1 MSNLRL
7 LVGQALEIPVSL
19 ALGDVTASVDVAAE
33 TPLVE
38 ARRTQVAHTVLPE
51 EIDTLPLNGRNY
63 LDLALL
69 APGVSRTVQRST
81 ERFAETSAVPGT
93 GISISGQRNLNN
105 TFVVDGLSA
114 NDDAAGLAGTY
125 FGQDVIREFQVITSG
140 APAIFGRAA
149 SGVVN
154 VVTQSGGQARR
165 GRAYGYLRNDALD
178 ARNPLATREDPLSQR
193 QYGASL
199 SGPLARDRA
208 FYFTNVERTNLERTG
223 IVTIAP
229 GAAES
234 IADTL
239 ARTQLRGPGAG
250 HGRVPHRLRHVQRLR
265 PRRSPAGAGRAAVD
279 ALQLL

>member
-1 MSNLRL
+1 MSTRCASPRTDFTPFVSNLRL
-7 LVGQALEIPVSL
+7 LVGQALEIPVAL
-19 ALGDVTASVDVAAE
+19 ALGDVTASVDVAAG

-140 APAIFGRAA
+140 APAIFGARGIGRGEHRDAVGRAGPARAA
-149 SGVVN
+149 PTATSATTHWMPGIRWRP
-154 VVTQSGGQARR
+154 ARIR
-165 GRAYGYLRNDALD
+165 FPSASTAPAFRDRWRAN
-178 ARNPLATREDPLSQR
+178 
-193 QYGASL
+193 
-199 SGPLARDRA
+199 RA
-208 FYFTNVERTNLERTG
+208 FYFANVERTNLERTG

-229 GAAES
+229 GA
-234 IADTL
+234 
-239 ARTQLRGPGAG
+239 
-250 HGRVPHRLRHVQRLR
+250 V
-265 PRRSPAGAGRAAVD
+265 
-279 ALQLL
+279 

>member
-1 MSNLRL
+1 M
-7 LVGQALEIPVSL
+7 
-19 ALGDVTASVDVAAE
+19 DVTAE

-38 ARRTQVAHTVLPE
+38 ARRAQVAHTVLPE

-114 NDDAAGLAGTY
+114 NDDAAALAGTY

-154 VVTQSGGQARR
+154 IVTQSGGQARH
-165 GRAYGYLRNDALD
+165 GRAYGYVRDDALD
-178 ARNPLATREDPLSQR
+178 ARNPAGDTAKIRSRSGSTAAACRARWPAIARS
-193 QYGASL
+193 SL
-199 SGPLARDRA
+199 RMWSAPTSSGPA
-208 FYFTNVERTNLERTG
+208 
-223 IVTIAP
+223 
-229 GAAES
+229 S
-234 IADTL
+234 
-239 ARTQLRGPGAG
+239 
-250 HGRVPHRLRHVQRLR
+250 
-265 PRRSPAGAGRAAVD
+265 
-279 ALQLL
+279 